1 MGLEEFGKT
10 ETTNSNNGSSSIDY
24 ISSVEYTPPTRE
36 ELSKRHISSKKDY
49 NAEYEEDYLR
59 ECWNCGWRSIKLS
72 FLNKLGDV
80 WYCTNTECRKSV
92 HAKCND
98 STNSFKLADKLDAQK
113 IHEAISSRQAD
124 PSKMGLDDFTSSSS
138 SSSSSSGSTDSSN
151 SKSEAHGGG
160 GDSSSS
166 VKFGDDLDLEFYGSG
181 NADIGVNPM
190 ERKGAMSDI
199 STSDLVQTS
208 DGTLEFN
215 YDNAKLYLPMFLT
228 ITSDN
233 GFSSGE
239 RYQMKY
245 TDDGVK
251 PGWNGR
257 VAVCINSVQT
267 TLGELNKEVIMFSA
281 GSPSKKHVMNRVES
295 KLGSDV
301 DGSTEIYINYF
312 GNTMFM
318 RDVAQASELFKEGNL
333 VDIEQ
338 IGNRVFKKNML
349 RIGIESKESND

>member
-10 ETTNSNNGSSSIDY
+10 EATDSNNGSSSI
-24 ISSVEYTPPTRE
+24 EYDSEIEYQPPTRE

-49 NAEYEEDYLR
+49 NAEYEEQYLKQ
-59 ECWNCGWRSIKLS
+59 CWNCGWRSIKLS
-72 FLNKLGDV
+72 FLNELGDV
-80 WYCTNTECRKSV
+80 WYCTNTQCKKSV
-92 HAKCND
+92 YQKCTDN
-98 STNSFKLADKLDAQK
+98 TNSFELADKVNIQK
-113 IHEAISSRQAD
+113 IHEAIADRQAD
-124 PSKMGLDDFTSSSS
+124 PSEMGLDDFTSSSS
-138 SSSSSSGSTDSSN
+138 SGSSSSSSSSSSDSN
-151 SKSEAHGGG
+151 SEAHGGS
-160 GDSSSS
+160 GDSPSG
-166 VKFGDDLDLEFYGSG
+166 VKFADDSDLTFYGSG

-190 ERKGAMSDI
+190 ERKGAMSDV
-199 STSDLVQTS
+199 STAQLVQTS
-208 DGTLEFN
+208 DGTLEFG

-228 ITSDN
+228 ITAD
-233 GFSSGE
+233 GEFSSGE

-245 TDDGVK
+245 TEDGVK

-257 VAVCINSVQT
+257 VAICINSVKT

-295 KLGSDV
+295 KLGSDI

-318 RDVAQASELFKEGNL
+318 RDIAQASELFKEGNL

-349 RIGIESKESND
+349 RIGIESKESSD